1 MSVHA
6 HEIKAEGILDELY
19 ELDQASDLKLDQ
31 RINEYGIEHGLHAD
45 DDRDTIIHGIAE
57 EEMELWMERA
67 DCV

>member
-1 MSVHA
+1 MSVHS

-19 ELDQASDLKLDQ
+19 DLDQANDLKLDQ
-31 RINEYGIEHGLHAD
+31 RINEYAIEHKLHAD

-57 EEMELWMERA
+57 EEMDLWMESA